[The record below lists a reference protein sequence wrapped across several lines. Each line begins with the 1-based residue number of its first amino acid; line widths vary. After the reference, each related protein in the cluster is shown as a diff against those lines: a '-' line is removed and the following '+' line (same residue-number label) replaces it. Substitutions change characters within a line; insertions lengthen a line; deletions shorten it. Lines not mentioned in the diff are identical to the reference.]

1 MSSGLLSLDWLQFYV
16 DCKDFAIEPG
26 IKVERQVFSTR
37 QYKHVDYIYIEDIL
51 TATLAWEPHSQ
62 ALKQHT
68 GLLKFSNETLYHCVL
83 PSIVPKVCKWLGLK
97 IISISRVD
105 ICFDFQKFKY
115 GLMPQTLITNFI
127 TSKYFKIGQAK
138 YKVFGEQGAAIPYSY
153 LRFGTATSPISVY
166 LYNKTLEFQQV
177 KQKNYILKAWEAYNF
192 NKSLPVW
199 RLEVSI
205 KGNETKFIRRD
216 DGEIIDLTFAN
227 LTNNATRADLFY
239 SIVNKY
245 FEFRVNDGQIRK
257 DRMKRVEFFDA
268 DFEMLAI
275 ERITEKADSSRADK
289 IFIKKLEMLNHELRG
304 NDPDFW
310 TATEK
315 VKITFTAAAELENW
329 LIKSRPH
336 WKPKPAV

>member
-37 QYKHVDYIYIEDIL
+37 QYKHVDYIYIEEIL

-138 YKVFGEQGAAIPYSY
+138 YKVLFGTVRRYRETPAPSAKPGLCAAIGAGDVIGAV
-153 LRFGTATSPISVY
+153 RSPGRSCA
-166 LYNKTLEFQQV
+166 Q
-177 KQKNYILKAWEAYNF
+177 
-192 NKSLPVW
+192 
-199 RLEVSI
+199 
-205 KGNETKFIRRD
+205 
-216 DGEIIDLTFAN
+216 
-227 LTNNATRADLFY
+227 
-239 SIVNKY
+239 
-245 FEFRVNDGQIRK
+245 
-257 DRMKRVEFFDA
+257 
-268 DFEMLAI
+268 
-275 ERITEKADSSRADK
+275 
-289 IFIKKLEMLNHELRG
+289 RG
-304 NDPDFW
+304 
-310 TATEK
+310 
-315 VKITFTAAAELENW
+315 
-329 LIKSRPH
+329 
-336 WKPKPAV
+336 